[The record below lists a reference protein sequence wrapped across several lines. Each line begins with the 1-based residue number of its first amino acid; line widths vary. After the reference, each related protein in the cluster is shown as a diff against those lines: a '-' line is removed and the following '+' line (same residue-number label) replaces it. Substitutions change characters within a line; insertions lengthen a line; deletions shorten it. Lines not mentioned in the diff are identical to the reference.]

1 MRYSPAVITMYL
13 LGAAA
18 CAAVVAPT
26 VTLAQGYPNKAVRL
40 IVPFPP
46 GGGVDFVGRVV
57 GQKLAERLGQ
67 QVSVDNRSGANGI
80 VGLQALMAAAPDGYT
95 IAAVSAGPL
104 AINPHLYA
112 KLPYNT
118 LRDFTP
124 IANMI
129 NFPLMLV
136 AHPSLPVKNVKELIA
151 LAKARPNEI
160 TYSHPGVG
168 NTGHIAG
175 ELLNAVGNVKTV
187 GIPYKGTAPS
197 VIAVLSGEAQLT
209 YSSIPTALPHIRA
222 GRLRA
227 LGVGNAK
234 RMPSLPE
241 FPTVAESGLPGY
253 EAYAWAGMLGP
264 ANMPRDIVQRLSRD
278 IVAAINT
285 KEVTDRMLNEGT
297 VPTPST
303 PEEFTAYMTSELKR
317 WGDVIKATKIK
328 IEQ

>member
-1 MRYSPAVITMYL
+1 MRVIL
-13 LGAAA
+13 SLIAAA
-18 CAAVVAPT
+18 TAATSLAPAAT
-26 VTLAQGYPNKAVRL
+26 HAQGYPNKPIRM

-46 GGGVDFVGRVV
+46 GGGVDFVGRIV
-57 GQKLAERLGQ
+57 GQKLTERLGQ
-67 QVSVDNRSGANGI
+67 QVAVDNRAGANGI
-80 VGLQALMAAAPDGYT
+80 VGLQALMAAPADGYT

-104 AINPHLYA
+104 ACNPHLYA
-112 KLPYNT
+112 KLPYDT

-151 LAKARPNEI
+151 LAQAKPGEI
-160 TYSHPGVG
+160 TYSHPGIG

-175 ELLNAVGNVKTV
+175 ELLNAVGKVQTT

-197 VIAVLSGEAQLT
+197 VIAVLSGEAHLT

-227 LGVGNAK
+227 LGVGNAQ

-241 FPTVAESGLPGY
+241 FPTIAEAGLPGY
-253 EAYAWAGMLGP
+253 EAYAWGGMLGP
-264 ANMPRDIVQRLSRD
+264 AKMPADIVQRLSRE

-285 KEVTDRMLNEGT
+285 REVTERMLNEGT

-303 PEEFTAYMTSELKR
+303 PEEFTAYITSELKK
-317 WGDVIKATKIK
+317 WGAVINNAKIK
-328 IEQ
+328 IE

>member
-1 MRYSPAVITMYL
+1 MRYIPTLI
-13 LGAAA
+13 AAA
-18 CAAVVAPT
+18 TT
-26 VTLAQGYPNKAVRL
+26 VLFVPPPALHAQGYPNKPIRM

-57 GQKLAERLGQ
+57 GQKLSERLGQ
-67 QVSVDNRSGANGI
+67 QVAVDNRAGANGI

-104 AINPHLYA
+104 ACNPHLYS
-112 KLPYNT
+112 KLPYDSQ
-118 LRDFTP
+118 RDFTP

-136 AHPSLPVKNVKELIA
+136 AHPSLPVKNVKELVA
-151 LAKARPNEI
+151 LAKARPGEI

-175 ELLNAVGNVKTV
+175 ELLNAVGKVQTT

-197 VIAVLSGEAQLT
+197 VIAVLSGEAHLT

-241 FPTVAESGLPGY
+241 FPTVAEAGLPGY
-253 EAYAWAGMLGP
+253 EAYAWGGMLGP
-264 ANMPRDIVQRLSRD
+264 AKMPGDIVQRLSRE

-285 KEVTDRMLNEGT
+285 KDVTDRMLNEGT

-303 PEEFTAYMTSELKR
+303 PEEFAAYIASEIQK
-317 WGDVIKATKIK
+317 WGVVIRGAKIRVD
-328 IEQ
+328 